1 MHLSY
6 SLHTVQ
12 RRDVVLRTTIVL
24 ALVVVTACGSKA
36 TPIRTN
42 NPPTGAAPLPG
53 DDHTGTTR
61 EISMSSSDAHEKL
74 VMAKDPPMTLIA
86 GDDTKCRISEK
97 RFQRVRIG
105 DSYVCNWR

>member
-1 MHLSY
+1 MAMHRNLI
-6 SLHTVQ
+6 L
-12 RRDVVLRTTIVL
+12 L
-24 ALVVVTACGSKA
+24 ALVATAACGSQA
-36 TPIRTN
+36 TPVRTD

-61 EISMSSSDAHEKL
+61 EINLSGGDKHEKL
-74 VMAKDPPMTLIA
+74 VMAKDPPRTLIA
-86 GDDTKCRISEK
+86 GDDTKCTISEK